1 MKIKI
6 VVGSIVGAALLFA
19 ASFISVVGYQ
29 TAQSSAVSSPLF
41 TVRTAQ
47 AIERTPESGMT
58 MFLGKGTPTYLFPV
72 SETGQEDLLQ
82 QALRMIQAHPLVF
95 VKLLENLNKYPYV
108 AGLLEQQ
115 GLKVS
120 DLRNYLHLV
129 QQNPVL
135 LSDAI
140 QQMRGSL
147 SDTTPGQPLGLSTS
161 SALGCFIVAL
171 VALLPITVTL
181 LLVMLFFTLRIL
193 TCLNVNDCA
202 NTLAQ
207 QIWDQL
213 LQGLTQA

>member
-6 VVGSIVGAALLFA
+6 VIGSIFGVALLLV

-29 TAQSSAVSSPLF
+29 SAQSSAASSPLF

-47 AIERTPESGMT
+47 AIEQTPESGQA
-58 MFLGKGTPTYLFPV
+58 MFLGKGTPTYLFPT
-72 SETGQEDLLQ
+72 SGSPQGDLIQ
-82 QALRMIQAHPLVF
+82 QALSVVQAHPLVF

-120 DLRNYLHLV
+120 DLRNYLHMV
-129 QQNPVL
+129 QQNPSL
-135 LSDAI
+135 LADAI
-140 QQMRGSL
+140 QQLRGSV

-181 LLVMLFFTLRIL
+181 VLVLLFFTLRIL

-207 QIWDQL
+207 QILSQL
-213 LQGLTQA
+213 LQGLSAE